1 MEKTQ
6 VENIHVNVLQGLR
19 SYGNNSKALDIE
31 TKMQNNGREYGKR
44 QKIVRTVRYD
54 RASVGNKER

>member
-31 TKMQNNGREYGKR
+31 TKMQNNG
-44 QKIVRTVRYD
+44 
-54 RASVGNKER
+54 